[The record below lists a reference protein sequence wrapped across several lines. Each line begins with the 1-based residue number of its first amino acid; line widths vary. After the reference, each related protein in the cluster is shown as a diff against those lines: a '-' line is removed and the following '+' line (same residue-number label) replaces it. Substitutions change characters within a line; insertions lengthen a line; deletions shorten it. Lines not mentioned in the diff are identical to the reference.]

1 MSWSIRGE
9 LARPGSPILIGEKGS
24 KIFGKARGAWLELY
38 FAEPREMGTAVVAG
52 LAGAACEFC
61 GVSCPKAGEIG
72 PPTSVT
78 AKMVANSGRADS
90 VFIVLLTLE
99 IMSPRGLNLILLIS
113 VKRLQ
118 NGICFTPRSLLELY
132 LECNGAH
139 VPRA

>member
-1 MSWSIRGE
+1 
-9 LARPGSPILIGEKGS
+9 
-24 KIFGKARGAWLELY
+24 
-38 FAEPREMGTAVVAG
+38 MGTTVVAV

-78 AKMVANSGRADS
+78 AKMAANNGRADS

-99 IMSPRGLNLILLIS
+99 IMSPKGLNLILLIP

-118 NGICFTPRSLLELY
+118 NGICFTPSAVFGVTLGIQRRSGSTRLMRYRPWRGL
-132 LECNGAH
+132 
-139 VPRA
+139 RRT